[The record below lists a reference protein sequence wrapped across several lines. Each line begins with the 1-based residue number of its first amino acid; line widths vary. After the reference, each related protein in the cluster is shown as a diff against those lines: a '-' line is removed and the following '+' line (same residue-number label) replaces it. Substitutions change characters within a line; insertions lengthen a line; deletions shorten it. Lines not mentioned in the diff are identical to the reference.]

1 MSLVTTSRS
10 VVRALKQ
17 SASIKDAT
25 AASRFIKTGKGR
37 YGEGDSFLGIRMPVL
52 RQRANEF
59 KDLSRSET
67 SNLLKSK
74 FHEARITA
82 LLIMVLQFQ
91 HGDEKVQA
99 RIVQLYLNN
108 TLYVNGWDLVDCSAH
123 LILGPWLMRRDKG
136 ILSTL
141 ARSESLWERRIAIM
155 STFHFIR
162 QQHFSPTLKIA
173 RLLLK
178 DNEDLIHKAVG
189 WMLREVGNRDRN
201 TEEEFLRKYYR
212 NMPRTMLRY
221 AIEKF
226 PEARRQQYL
235 NGTV

>member
-25 AASRFIKTGKGR
+25 AASRFIKTGKGQYR
-37 YGEGDSFLGIRMPVL
+37 EGDSFLGIRMPVL

>member
-1 MSLVTTSRS
+1 LSLVTTSRS

-25 AASRFIKTGKGR
+25 AASRFIKTGKGQ

>member
-25 AASRFIKTGKGR
+25 AASRFIKTGKGQ

>member
-1 MSLVTTSRS
+1 LSLVTTSRS

-25 AASRFIKTGKGR
+25 AASRFIKTGKGQ

-155 STFHFIR
+155 STVHFIR

>member
-1 MSLVTTSRS
+1 
-10 VVRALKQ
+10 
-17 SASIKDAT
+17 
-25 AASRFIKTGKGR
+25 
-37 YGEGDSFLGIRMPVL
+37 MPVL

-123 LILGPWLMRRDKG
+123 LILGPCLMRRDKG

>member
-1 MSLVTTSRS
+1 
-10 VVRALKQ
+10 
-17 SASIKDAT
+17 
-25 AASRFIKTGKGR
+25 
-37 YGEGDSFLGIRMPVL
+37 
-52 RQRANEF
+52 
-59 KDLSRSET
+59 
-67 SNLLKSK
+67 
-74 FHEARITA
+74 
-82 LLIMVLQFQ
+82 MVLQFQ

>member
-25 AASRFIKTGKGR
+25 AASRFIKTGKGQ

-52 RQRANEF
+52 RQRENEF

-162 QQHFSPTLKIA
+162 QQHFVPTLKIA

>member
-1 MSLVTTSRS
+1 
-10 VVRALKQ
+10 
-17 SASIKDAT
+17 
-25 AASRFIKTGKGR
+25 
-37 YGEGDSFLGIRMPVL
+37 MPVL

-201 TEEEFLRKYYR
+201 TEEDFLRKYYR

-226 PEARRQQYL
+226 PQTRRKQYL
-235 NGTV
+235 NGTM

>member
-1 MSLVTTSRS
+1 LSLVTTSRS

-25 AASRFIKTGKGR
+25 AASRFIKTGKGQ

-59 KDLSRSET
+59 KDLFSQR
-67 SNLLKSK
+67 NIYLLKSK

>member
-1 MSLVTTSRS
+1 
-10 VVRALKQ
+10 
-17 SASIKDAT
+17 
-25 AASRFIKTGKGR
+25 
-37 YGEGDSFLGIRMPVL
+37 MPVL

>member
-1 MSLVTTSRS
+1 
-10 VVRALKQ
+10 
-17 SASIKDAT
+17 
-25 AASRFIKTGKGR
+25 
-37 YGEGDSFLGIRMPVL
+37 MPVL
-52 RQRANEF
+52 RQRENEF